1 MKLVNIS
8 TKIIN
13 IRNTA
18 LLPDDSMEI
27 TEADAVSGPIRA
39 FEKLKYISLENTIRS
54 NTVNVEPEIKTVP
67 QPDIAVQ
74 SGNAQENA
82 TDSVKQ
88 EKKSGRQ
95 KIN

>member
-8 TKIIN
+8 NKIIN

-39 FEKLKYISLENTIRS
+39 FEKLKYISLENTVRS
-54 NTVNVEPEIKTVP
+54 NTVNVEQEIKTVL
-67 QPDIAVQ
+67 QPDDADK
-74 SGNAQENA
+74 SSNSQESA
-82 TDSVKQ
+82 MDSVKQ